1 MIFQTPKI
9 PLTDLK
15 VTDIVQ
21 QAKEERLACQERLST
36 RIKKKLDGR
45 VASFLKLHKI
55 DHHLREAA
63 NHGLNEVRIPIQQ
76 KFMGANDL
84 SEPIEELYDGHFD
97 VRVMYNHNAFF
108 EALEAHVFKE
118 DNIEGRVVFGDDENH
133 RSGLATELF
142 ISWQALT
149 PSPLTLDVLWDAN
162 WVITEFVDNETI
174 GSLIERLNL
183 RPRDGTPLV
192 VRCGRRRIGFNTQVS
207 AHHGQTLSIRP
218 EGIEGN
224 PQGIDI

>member
-55 DHHLREAA
+55 DHHLRQAA

-97 VRVMYNHNAFF
+97 VRVMYNPVSYTH
-108 EALEAHVFKE
+108 LRAH
-118 DNIEGRVVFGDDENH
+118 
-133 RSGLATELF
+133 
-142 ISWQALT
+142 
-149 PSPLTLDVLWDAN
+149 
-162 WVITEFVDNETI
+162 ET
-174 GSLIERLNL
+174 
-183 RPRDGTPLV
+183 
-192 VRCGRRRIGFNTQVS
+192 
-207 AHHGQTLSIRP
+207 
-218 EGIEGN
+218 
-224 PQGIDI
+224 

>member
-149 PSPLTLDVLWDAN
+149 PSPRSAAIFFKPASVAVSKAVFMSEKFDTAVVPVEDGRTKPD
-162 WVITEFVDNETI
+162 FFQPTI
-174 GSLIERLNL
+174 SSSAIADPLS
-183 RPRDGTPLV
+183 GT
-192 VRCGRRRIGFNTQVS
+192 R
-207 AHHGQTLSIRP
+207 
-218 EGIEGN
+218 
-224 PQGIDI
+224 